1 VYEVS
6 NAGHLT
12 DYKALQIALKA
23 LRLVRTSYRAS
34 DTAGEKFE
42 REVDRLIKRKTRIN
56 AGSLKTLEAA
66 YKAYADQVG
75 RMQEFLTYAY
85 GTISNF

>member
-12 DYKALQIALKA
+12 DYRALQVALKA
-23 LRLVRTSYRAS
+23 LRMLRVIYRAS

-42 REVDRLIKRKTRIN
+42 REIDRLIKRKTRIN
-56 AGSLKTLEAA
+56 AGSLQTIDKL
-66 YKAYADQVG
+66 YKEYTASVG
-75 RMQEFLTYAY
+75 RMQEFLVYAY
-85 GTISNF
+85 ETISNF

>member
-1 VYEVS
+1 MYEVRD
-6 NAGHLT
+6 AGHLT
-12 DYKALQIALKA
+12 DYQALQVALKA
-23 LRLVRTSYRAS
+23 LRMLRVSYRAS

-42 REVDRLIKRKTRIN
+42 REVDRLIKRKTRVN
-56 AGSLKTLEAA
+56 AGSLKTLDAL
-66 YKAYADQVG
+66 YRTYADQVA